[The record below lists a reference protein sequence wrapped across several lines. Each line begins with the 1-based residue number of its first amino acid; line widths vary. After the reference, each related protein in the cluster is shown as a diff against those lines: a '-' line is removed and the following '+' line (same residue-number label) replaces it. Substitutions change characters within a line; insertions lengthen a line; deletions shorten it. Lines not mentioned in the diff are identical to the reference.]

1 MYTKLMYSRVFSLIQ
16 NKINN
21 NGRFFKLTKSILL
34 FIETNKM
41 DKNMSIDNRLLLH
54 NYTII
59 ASSTMT
65 MNHA

>member
-1 MYTKLMYSRVFSLIQ
+1 MHSRVFSLIQ
-16 NKINN
+16 NIINN

-41 DKNMSIDNRLLLH
+41 NKNMSIDNRLLLH